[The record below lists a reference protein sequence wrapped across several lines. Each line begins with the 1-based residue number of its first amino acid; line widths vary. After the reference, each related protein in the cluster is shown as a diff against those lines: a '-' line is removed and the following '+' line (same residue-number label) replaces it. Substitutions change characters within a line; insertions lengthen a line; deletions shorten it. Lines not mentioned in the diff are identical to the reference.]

1 MKQKPAPAFCSRRH
15 FVRASAFS
23 LGSMALASLL
33 QDENLLAAPVKPFL
47 GGERFDLTPKPSHR
61 SAQAKAVI
69 SLFMMGGPSQVDLM
83 DPKPGMAKWD
93 GKPFPGK
100 IKYDNA
106 AEASSTVFASPFKF
120 RAHGQCG
127 TEISELLP
135 HLGSIVDDVA
145 VIRSMHTG
153 VNNHLQSM
161 WAMNT
166 GTFRGGYPSL
176 GSWVSYALGSETKDL
191 PGYVAMTHPA
201 GLPQFAQQHWTNGWL
216 PSIYQG
222 VQVRASEP
230 RILNLDPSDHLRGE
244 AQRNQIDF
252 IQSLNRDH
260 LAQHPAELDLDARIS
275 SYELAG
281 RMQTAASEAFDIS
294 RESDATKKLYGID
307 QDATRDYG
315 TRCLIARRLV
325 ERGVRCVQLLTIGQS
340 WDHHGNIMTALPN
353 SCREVDQPAA
363 ALVKD
368 LKALGLLDTTVV
380 HWGGEMGRLPVAQ
393 NRISAKVGRDH
404 NTYGFSMWVAGGG
417 FKGGHVHGATD
428 EWGHHAVE
436 DIVNHYDYH
445 ATLLHLLG
453 FDHQKLIYKRNSQ
466 ALSLTNNQG
475 AEVIKE
481 LLA

>member
-1 MKQKPAPAFCSRRH
+1 MKQKPSTALCSRRH
-15 FVRASAFS
+15 FVRAGAFS

-33 QDENLLAAPVKPFL
+33 RDDQLLAAPVKPL
-47 GGERFDLTPKPSHR
+47 LEGERFDVEPKPAHR
-61 SAQAKAVI
+61 TGQAKAVI
-69 SLFMMGGPSQVDLM
+69 SLFMMGGPSQIDLL
-83 DPKPGMAKWD
+83 DPKPGMARWD

-106 AEASSTVFASPFKF
+106 AEASSTVFASPYRFK
-120 RAHGQCG
+120 AHGQSG
-127 TEISELLP
+127 TEVSELLP
-135 HLGSIVDDVA
+135 HLADIVDDIS

-166 GTFRGGYPSL
+166 GTFRGGFPSL
-176 GSWVSYALGSETKDL
+176 GSWVSYALGSDTRDL
-191 PGYVAMTHPA
+191 PAYVAMTHPS

-230 RILNLDPSDHLRGE
+230 RILNLDPADHLRGE
-244 AQRNQIDF
+244 AQRHQIDF
-252 IQSLNRDH
+252 IQALNRDH
-260 LAQHPAELDLDARIS
+260 LAKHPAEHDLDARIA

-294 RESDATKKLYGID
+294 NEPEATKKLYGID

-325 ERGVRCVQLLTIGQS
+325 ERGVRCVQLLTVGQS
-340 WDHHGNIMTALPN
+340 WDHHGNLRTALPN
-353 SCREVDQPAA
+353 SCKGVDQPAA

-368 LKALGLLDTTVV
+368 LKALGLLDSTVV

-393 NRISAKVGRDH
+393 NRIKAKIGRDH

-417 FKGGHVHGATD
+417 FKGGYVHGATD

-436 DIVNHYDYH
+436 DVVNHYDYH

-453 FDHQKLIYKRNSQ
+453 FDHRKLIYKRNGQ

-475 AEVIKE
+475 ARVIE
-481 LLA
+481 QLLA

>member
-1 MKQKPAPAFCSRRH
+1 M
-15 FVRASAFS
+15 RASAFS

-33 QDENLLAAPVKPFL
+33 RDDKLLAAPVKPFL
-47 GGERFDLTPKPSHR
+47 GGERFDLEQKPAHQQGR
-61 SAQAKAVI
+61 AKAVI
-69 SLFMMGGPSQVDLM
+69 SLFMMGGPSQVDLL

-93 GKPFPGK
+93 GKPFPGR

-120 RAHGQCG
+120 RPHGQSG
-127 TEISELLP
+127 TEVSELLP
-135 HLGSIVDDVA
+135 HLGGIVDDVA

-166 GTFRGGYPSL
+166 GTFRSGYPSL
-176 GSWVSYALGSETKDL
+176 GSWVSYALGSETREL
-191 PGYVAMTHPA
+191 PAYVAMTHPA

-230 RILNLDPSDHLRGE
+230 RILNLDPTDLLRGE
-244 AQRNQIDF
+244 AQRHQIDL

-260 LAQHPAELDLDARIS
+260 LAKHPAEHDLDARIA

-281 RMQTAASEAFDIS
+281 RMQTAAAEAFDIS
-294 RESDATKKLYGID
+294 KESEATRKLYGID
-307 QDATRDYG
+307 EEATRDYG

-325 ERGVRCVQLLTIGQS
+325 ERGVRYVQLLTVGQS
-340 WDHHGNIMTALPN
+340 WDHHGNLMSALPA
-353 SCREVDQPAA
+353 SCKGVDQPAA

-436 DIVNHYDYH
+436 DVVNHFDYH

-453 FDHQKLIYKRNSQ
+453 FDHRKLLYKRNGQ
-466 ALSLTNNQG
+466 ALSLTNNQDARVVDG
-475 AEVIKE
+475 
-481 LLA
+481 LLG